1 MTRTSPRPI
10 SVGLS
15 LKVTVLLLLIGLAPL
30 LVSALLID
38 KMSQA
43 AQNFASNEAAR
54 LRVRLEEAHGAYRT
68 AVETKKRSYGY
79 LADEMA
85 DAVRVAVDRWA
96 RPSPPAGYPEGA
108 AADLDRVAAR
118 LLAAEPDLLGVEV
131 AVPGLDR
138 FQTSRPAPGTGGPTR
153 FRIRE
158 VARDVAGGR
167 VALQFAADEDLQK
180 ASERLGLT
188 LAEAPVIGE
197 FRAGLPDYY
206 RNLFL
211 MLVGGVVL
219 VATAGG
225 IFLARRFT
233 ARIARLVAGTRT
245 VAAGDLGARVQ
256 VGGRDELTE
265 LAGAFNRMVEDVE
278 RDRQHILYLQRI
290 GAWQDVARRLAHEI
304 KNPLTPI
311 QLAVQELLSSYQ
323 GDDAR
328 HKKMLADTA
337 EIVGEEIASLRR
349 LVDAFSALGRLPP
362 AEPKPLDLAVVA
374 DDLGKDPQ
382 WSGKL
387 AVEPPAAPV
396 TVSGDRLLLRRL
408 LANLVEN
415 GVHAGERVVL
425 SWRADPAAGVA
436 RVTIDDQ
443 GPGVLDKERE
453 RIFEPYVT
461 SKETG
466 TGLGLAIAKKI
477 ALDHR
482 GDLSVSPERAPT
494 GGARFILSVPLADTK
509 P

>member
-1 MTRTSPRPI
+1 MTTPKL
-10 SVGLS
+10 GLQ
-15 LKVTVLLLLIGLAPL
+15 LKVTVLLLFIGLSPL

-38 KMSQA
+38 KMAVA

-68 AVETKKRSYGY
+68 AVEAKKRAYGY
-79 LADEMA
+79 LADEL
-85 DAVRVAVDRWA
+85 
-96 RPSPPAGYPEGA
+96 A
-108 AADLDRVAAR
+108 AAAASADSSAALGAVADK
-118 LLAAEPDLLGVEV
+118 LMAAEPDLLGVV
-131 AVPGLDR
+131 VDVPGRPR
-138 FQTSRPAPGTGGPTR
+138 FEKTRPAPGRGGPIR

-158 VARDVAGGR
+158 VAREVAGGTA
-167 VALQFAADEDLQK
+167 ALRFAADEDLQK
-180 ASERLGLT
+180 ASEALGMT

-197 FRAGLPDYY
+197 FRAGLPDTY

-211 MLVGGVVL
+211 LLVGGVVL
-219 VATAGG
+219 VATAAG
-225 IFLARRFT
+225 IILARRFT

-245 VAAGDLGARVQ
+245 VAGGDLGARVAI
-256 VGGRDELTE
+256 GGRDELAE
-265 LAGAFNRMVEDVE
+265 LAGAFNRMVEDIE

-311 QLAVQELLSSYQ
+311 QLAVQEVVSSYQ
-323 GDDAR
+323 GDDPR
-328 HKKMLADTA
+328 YKKMLADAA

-362 AEPKPLDLAVVA
+362 AEPRPLDLAVVA

-382 WSGKL
+382 WTGKL
-387 AVEPPAAPV
+387 TVEAPERPV

-436 RVTIDDQ
+436 LVTVDDE
-443 GPGVLDKERE
+443 GAGVAARDRE

-482 GDLSVSPERAPT
+482 GDLAVAPEPAPT
-494 GGARFILSVPLADTK
+494 GGARFLLTLPLAAG
-509 P
+509 

>member
-10 SVGLS
+10 SVGIS

-68 AVETKKRSYGY
+68 AVETKKRAYGY

-85 DAVRVAVDRWA
+85 DAARVAVDRWA

-131 AVPGLDR
+131 EVPGLDR
-138 FQTSRPAPGTGGPTR
+138 FETSRPAPGTGGPTR

-158 VARDVAGGR
+158 VVRDVAGGR

-188 LAEAPVIGE
+188 LAEAPVIGA

-211 MLVGGVVL
+211 LLVGGVVL

-265 LAGAFNRMVEDVE
+265 LAGAFNRMVEDIE

-387 AVEPPAAPV
+387 DVEPPAAPV

-425 SWRADPAAGVA
+425 SWRADPAAGLA
-436 RVTIDDQ
+436 RVTIDDR
-443 GPGVLDKERE
+443 GPGVLDRERE

-494 GGARFILSVPLADTK
+494 GGARFILSVPLADSK

>member
-1 MTRTSPRPI
+1 MTRTTPRTI
-10 SVGLS
+10 SIGLS
-15 LKVTVLLLLIGLAPL
+15 LKVTVLLLTIGLAPL

-38 KMSQA
+38 RMAQA

-68 AVETKKRSYGY
+68 AVETKKRAYGY
-79 LADEMA
+79 LADEL
-85 DAVRVAVDRWA
+85 
-96 RPSPPAGYPEGA
+96 A
-108 AADLDRVAAR
+108 AAAAAPGDQLAAVVDK
-118 LLAAEPDLLGVEV
+118 LLAAEPDLLGAVV
-131 AVPGLDR
+131 DVPGRPR
-138 FQTSRPAPGTGGPTR
+138 FERSRPAPGTGGPVR
-153 FRIRE
+153 FRIRQVTRE
-158 VARDVAGGR
+158 VAGGTAILR
-167 VALQFAADEDLQK
+167 FAADEDLQK
-180 ASERLGLT
+180 ASERLGMT

-197 FRAGLPDYY
+197 FRAGLPDTY

-211 MLVGGVVL
+211 LLVGGVVL

-233 ARIARLVAGTRT
+233 GRIARLVAGTRT
-245 VAAGDLGARVQ
+245 VAGGDLAARVQ

-265 LAGAFNRMVEDVE
+265 LAGAFNRMVEDIE

-311 QLAVQELLSSYQ
+311 QLAVQELVSSYQ

-328 HKKMLADTA
+328 HKKMLADAA

-362 AEPKPLDLAVVA
+362 AEPRPLDLAVVA

-382 WSGKL
+382 WAGKL
-387 AVEPPAAPV
+387 EVAPPAGAV

-425 SWRADPAAGVA
+425 SWHADPAAGVA
-436 RVTIDDQ
+436 IVAVDDE
-443 GPGVLDKERE
+443 GPGVADKDRE

-482 GDLSVSPERAPT
+482 GDLSVAPGPAPT
-494 GGARFILSVPLADTK
+494 GGARFILTVPLADG
-509 P
+509 

>member
-1 MTRTSPRPI
+1 MSTPRTI
-10 SVGLS
+10 SIGLS
-15 LKVTVLLLLIGLAPL
+15 LKVTVLLLTIGLAPL

-54 LRVRLEEAHGAYRT
+54 LRNRLEEAHGAYRT
-68 AVETKKRSYGY
+68 AVETKKRAYGY
-79 LADEMA
+79 LADELA
-85 DAVRVAVDRWA
+85 
-96 RPSPPAGYPEGA
+96 GA
-108 AADLDRVAAR
+108 AAVAGSNAELEQVADK
-118 LLAAEPDLLGVEV
+118 LLAAEPDLLGALVEV
-131 AVPGLDR
+131 PGRPR
-138 FQTSRPAPGTGGPTR
+138 FERSRSAPGRGGPTR

-158 VARDVAGGR
+158 VAREVAGGR
-167 VALQFAADEDLQK
+167 VTLRFAADEDLQK
-180 ASERLGLT
+180 ASERLGMT

-211 MLVGGVVL
+211 LLVGGVVL

-233 ARIARLVAGTRT
+233 SRIARLVAGTRT
-245 VAAGDLGARVQ
+245 VAAGDLHARVR

-265 LAGAFNRMVEDVE
+265 LAGAFNRMVEDIE

-311 QLAVQELLSSYQ
+311 QLAVQEVVSSYQ
-323 GDDAR
+323 GDDPR
-328 HKKMLADTA
+328 HKKMLSDAA

-362 AEPKPLDLAVVA
+362 AEPRPLDLAVVA
-374 DDLGKDPQ
+374 DDLAKDPQ
-382 WSGKL
+382 WTGKL
-387 AVEPPAAPV
+387 AIEPPSSPV

-415 GVHAGERVVL
+415 GVDAGSSVVL

-436 RVTIDDQ
+436 HITVDDE
-443 GPGVLDKERE
+443 GPGVSDAERE

-482 GDLSVSPERAPT
+482 GDLSISPERAPT
-494 GGARFILSVPLADTK
+494 GGARFTLTVPLADSK

>member
-1 MTRTSPRPI
+1 MTRPKI
-10 SVGLS
+10 GLQ

-38 KMSQA
+38 KITVA

-54 LRVRLEEAHGAYRT
+54 LRVRLEEAHNAYRI
-68 AVETKKRSYGY
+68 AVDTKKRSYGY

-85 DAVRVAVDRWA
+85 EAAKVASAPEDLRAVV
-96 RPSPPAGYPEGA
+96 EKMF
-108 AADLDRVAAR
+108 
-118 LLAAEPDLLGVEV
+118 AAEPDLLAVEV
-131 AVPGLDR
+131 NLAGRPR
-138 FQTSRPAPGTGGPTR
+138 FEKHRPAPGTGGPTR
-153 FRIRE
+153 FRIRTVE
-158 VARDVAGGR
+158 REGGTVLLR
-167 VALQFAADEDLQK
+167 FAADEDLQK
-180 ASERLGLT
+180 ASERLGKT

-197 FRAGLPDYY
+197 FRAGLPDEY
-206 RNLFL
+206 RNRFL
-211 MLVGGVVL
+211 LLVGGVVL

-245 VAAGDLGARVQ
+245 VARGDLGARVA
-256 VGGRDELTE
+256 VGGRDELGE

-311 QLAVQELLSSYQ
+311 QLAVQEVVSSYP

-328 HKKMLADTA
+328 FRKKLTDAA

-374 DDLGKDPQ
+374 DDLSKDPQ
-382 WSGKL
+382 WAGKL
-387 AVEPPAAPV
+387 TIEPPAGAV

-408 LANLVEN
+408 IANLVEN

-425 SWRADPAAGVA
+425 SWRADRPAGFAHITVDDEGAGVPAA
-436 RVTIDDQ
+436 
-443 GPGVLDKERE
+443 ERE

-482 GDLSVSPERAPT
+482 GDLSVSPEPAPT
-494 GGARFILSVPLADTK
+494 GGARFVLSVPLAGE
-509 P
+509 

>member
-1 MTRTSPRPI
+1 MTRTNPRPI
-10 SVGLS
+10 SVGIS

-68 AVETKKRSYGY
+68 AVETKKRAYGY

-96 RPSPPAGYPEGA
+96 RPSPPTGYPEGA
-108 AADLDRVAAR
+108 KADLDRVAAR
-118 LLAAEPDLLGVEV
+118 LLAAEPDLLAVEV

-138 FQTSRPAPGTGGPTR
+138 FETSRPAPGTGGPTR

-167 VALQFAADEDLQK
+167 VARQFAADEDLQK
-180 ASERLGLT
+180 ASERLGMT

-233 ARIARLVAGTRT
+233 ARIARLVAVTRT

-265 LAGAFNRMVEDVE
+265 RAGAFNRMVEDIE
-278 RDRQHILYLQRI
+278 RDRQQILYLQRI

-328 HKKMLADTA
+328 HRKMLADTA

-362 AEPKPLDLAVVA
+362 AEPRPLDLAVVA

-443 GPGVLDKERE
+443 GPGVSDKERE